1 MTDGQP
7 GSGSAGEPDGPEEGD
22 DLAGVG
28 RRSAA
33 LAHVRALLIDA
44 GATEEEIDQAVAGGV
59 LDLLAVDRL
68 LVPSA
73 RRYTAAE
80 VTEATGLPID
90 LMKRFWRALGF
101 LDVADDDPA
110 FTDLDIQAVQLFQG
124 MLRLGATDVGSALQ
138 LARVIGSS
146 MARIADAEVVPGSMA
161 LAAGDDDDVLAADAF
176 ASVAGETIPAMSWL
190 LDFVWRRHVQ
200 AATRRTMLLR
210 ADGNVSGAGP
220 VLAVGFADMVGFTLL
235 SQHLDQG
242 ELAAVVGRFEDI
254 SHDIVTGLGGR
265 VIKMI
270 GDEVMFVI
278 ESVVGAARIGLGLA
292 EAYADDE
299 LLSDVRVG
307 LAVGPVLVH
316 DGDYYGPTVN
326 LAHRIVSIA
335 NPGTVLMS
343 DQFHRRLMADAGD
356 EFTGQGVAPPGPE
369 GSWAGAA
376 VEVRPSRA
384 GGRWGGRGPFHGPAP
399 QWALGAVGRGAAG
412 PGRPTGGR

>member
-1 MTDGQP
+1 M
-7 GSGSAGEPDGPEEGD
+7 
-22 DLAGVG
+22 
-28 RRSAA
+28 
-33 LAHVRALLIDA
+33 RALLIDA
-44 GATEEEIDQAVAGGV
+44 GATEEEIEQAVAGGV

-161 LAAGDDDDVLAADAF
+161 LAAGDEDDVLAADAF
-176 ASVAGETIPAMSWL
+176 ASVAGATIPAMSWL
-190 LDFVWRRHVQ
+190 LEFVWRRHVQ

-210 ADGNVSGAGP
+210 ADGNVSAAGP

-242 ELAAVVGRFEDI
+242 ELAAVVRTVRGDLPRHRDRARRAGRQ
-254 SHDIVTGLGGR
+254 
-265 VIKMI
+265 
-270 GDEVMFVI
+270 
-278 ESVVGAARIGLGLA
+278 
-292 EAYADDE
+292 DDRRRG
-299 LLSDVRVG
+299 DVR
-307 LAVGPVLVH
+307 
-316 DGDYYGPTVN
+316 
-326 LAHRIVSIA
+326 R
-335 NPGTVLMS
+335 
-343 DQFHRRLMADAGD
+343 
-356 EFTGQGVAPPGPE
+356 
-369 GSWAGAA
+369 
-376 VEVRPSRA
+376 SRA
-384 GGRWGGRGPFHGPAP
+384 WSGPPASGSAWPRHTPTTSCCRTSGSGWRSVRCWSTTAITTGRRSTWPIGSSTSPTRGRC
-399 QWALGAVGRGAAG
+399 
-412 PGRPTGGR
+412 